1 MTEERK
7 NPIIRREQITVA
19 HAQQNQYGDLI
30 VKTKAGNELKVGK
43 KRQHLFDIFQP
54 GTEVIV
60 GFSSYMNKEYI
71 NEAAQASQVVSTDTP
86 VKKESDHLVI
96 DVKEAVK
103 MNIAPQEKGMW
114 WKEVGENF
122 RAGLFKKDEG
132 NGALLWTA
140 YIAQMLSS
148 LEITIETKRKEAKT
162 TK

>member
-19 HAQQNQYGDLI
+19 YAQQNQYGDLI

-43 KRQHLFDIFQP
+43 KRQHLFNIFQP
-54 GTEVIV
+54 GIEVIV

-86 VKKESDHLVI
+86 VKKESDHLVK

-103 MNIAPQEKGMW
+103 MNIAPQGKGMNPS
-114 WKEVGENF
+114 KNKAF
-122 RAGLFKKDEG
+122 ALSYAKDLATG
-132 NGALLWTA
+132 GVIDNDSILKWADKF
-140 YIAQMLSS
+140 
-148 LEITIETKRKEAKT
+148 LEWLDKS
-162 TK
+162 